1 MTLNLST
8 AIREIN
14 QEKGISEELIQE
26 TIESALT
33 HAYKKYYGTL
43 LETMNSN
50 QEEFYIK
57 GIYFRENTDINKFL
71 DFYKWLKAVNRKTK
85 AFNNDALNYAM
96 FEILAE
102 YKRKGITKTKLIKA
116 MLSFGIPYLAVE
128 IPERKKRART
138 DGHRCIESAEKIG
151 LKKTGGTLEFPTFS
165 K

>member
-1 MTLNLST
+1 
-8 AIREIN
+8 
-14 QEKGISEELIQE
+14 
-26 TIESALT
+26 
-33 HAYKKYYGTL
+33 
-43 LETMNSN
+43 
-50 QEEFYIK
+50 
-57 GIYFRENTDINKFL
+57 
-71 DFYKWLKAVNRKTK
+71 
-85 AFNNDALNYAM
+85 M